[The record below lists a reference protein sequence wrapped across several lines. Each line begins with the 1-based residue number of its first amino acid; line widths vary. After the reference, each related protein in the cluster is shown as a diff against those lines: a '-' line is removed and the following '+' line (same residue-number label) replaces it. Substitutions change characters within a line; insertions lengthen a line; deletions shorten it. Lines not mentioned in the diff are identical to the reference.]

1 VSTMIKEGDLVSFW
15 DPDTVP
21 SSKTLD
27 CFVRRVKRLGVV
39 VVVGEKLCS
48 VMHDQKFYS
57 RRLEDVSVIREE
69 HS

>member
-1 VSTMIKEGDLVSFW
+1 MIKEGDLVSFW
-15 DPDTVP
+15 DPDATP

-39 VVVGEKLCS
+39 VVVDKKLCS

-57 RRLEDVSVIREE
+57 RRLEDVSLIREE
-69 HS
+69 HP

>member
-1 VSTMIKEGDLVSFW
+1 MIKEGDLVSFW
-15 DPDTVP
+15 DPDNTP

-39 VVVGEKLCS
+39 VVVGENLCS

-57 RRLEDVSVIREE
+57 RRLEDVWVIRDERA
-69 HS
+69 

>member
-1 VSTMIKEGDLVSFW
+1 MIKAGDLVSFW
-15 DPDTVP
+15 DPDSTP

-39 VVVGEKLCS
+39 VVVDEKLCS

-57 RRLEDVSVIREE
+57 RRLEDVTIIKEDYS
-69 HS
+69 